1 MWSFMLVHWRIGVI
15 AVIGRL
21 HLFHPIRSTCSAHSV
36 LSHRFAISDDRDDRD
51 DAYSI
56 LNACVGSILQARSAG
71 TALAMAAV
79 KRRLAIMA
87 AKTAGSTGR
96 VP

>member
-1 MWSFMLVHWRIGVI
+1 M
-15 AVIGRL
+15 
-21 HLFHPIRSTCSAHSV
+21 T
-36 LSHRFAISDDRDDRD
+36 RDL
-51 DAYSI
+51 AYSI
-56 LNACVGSILQARSAG
+56 RNACIGSILQARSAG